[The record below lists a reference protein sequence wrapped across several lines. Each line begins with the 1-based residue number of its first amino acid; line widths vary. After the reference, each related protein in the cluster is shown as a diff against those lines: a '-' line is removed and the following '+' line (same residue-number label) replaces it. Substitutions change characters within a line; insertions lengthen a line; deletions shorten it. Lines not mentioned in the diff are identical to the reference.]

1 MDACQSLGYSVGY
14 AFRDRTPYPEM
25 PLNDAAIKAA
35 KPADKPRKLFDE
47 KGLFLL
53 IQPHGSKLW
62 RVKYRFAGK
71 DQLLGLGPYPEVSLK
86 QARAERQKIREQVA
100 VGIDPSAA
108 RKTIKAAAAGEG
120 SFEALA
126 REWYHQYAPGW
137 KHSHASRVWRRLEV
151 DLLPWL
157 GKRPIQELEAPELLA
172 CLRRIQARGA
182 LETAHRA
189 LQTLTQVFRY
199 AVAIGHAQRN
209 PAADLNRVLPPVK
222 VKHFAAIIDPKAI
235 GELLRDLDGYEGNF
249 VTRCALQLAPLLF
262 VRPGELR
269 HAEWSEFDLE
279 NAEWRIPGDK
289 MKMAVGLLVPLS
301 AQAMAVLREL
311 HALTGRGRYLF
322 PGLRTADRPMSEN
335 TVNAALRRLG
345 YDQTQMTGHGFRSM
359 ASTLLNE
366 MGWHRDAIERQ
377 LAHAEKDGVRAAYNR
392 AEHLPERRKMMQ
404 AWSDYLDA
412 LKQGG
417 AVVPI
422 RKSG

>member
-1 MDACQSLGYSVGY
+1 
-14 AFRDRTPYPEM
+14 M
-25 PLNDAAIKAA
+25 PLNDTAIKAA
-35 KPADKPRKLFDE
+35 KPGEKPQKLADE

-53 IQPHGSKLW
+53 LKPTGAKLW
-62 RVKYRFAGK
+62 RVKYRFAGRE
-71 DQLLGLGPYPEVSLK
+71 QLLSLGAYPETSLK
-86 QARAERQKIREQVA
+86 RARERRDDIRRQAAA
-100 VGIDPSAA
+100 GIDPSAA
-108 RKTIKAAAAGEG
+108 RKAVKAAQAGEG

-126 REWYHQYAPGW
+126 REWYHQFAPGW
-137 KHSHASRVWRRLEV
+137 SPEHAGRVLRRLEA

-157 GKRPIQELEAPELLA
+157 GKRPVKELEPPELLA

-189 LQTLTQVFRY
+189 LQTFRY
-199 AVAIGHAQRN
+199 AVATGRALRD
-209 PAADLNRVLPPVK
+209 PAADLRGALPPVR
-222 VKHFAAIIDPKAI
+222 VKHFAAITDPKAI
-235 GELLRDLDGYEGNF
+235 GALLRDLDGYEGSF

-269 HAEWSEFDLE
+269 QAEWAEFDLAA
-279 NAEWRIPGDK
+279 AEWRIPGHK
-289 MKMAVGLLVPLS
+289 MKMRHEHIVPLS
-301 AQAMAVLREL
+301 RQAVAIL
-311 HALTGRGRYLF
+311 HQLQPLTGRGRYLF

-345 YDQTQMTGHGFRSM
+345 YEQSQMTGHGFRSM

-404 AWSDYLDA
+404 AWSDYLDG
-412 LKQGG
+412 LKRSGK
-417 AVVPI
+417 VIPI
-422 RKSG
+422 HKAS

>member
-1 MDACQSLGYSVGY
+1 ML
-14 AFRDRTPYPEM
+14 
-25 PLNDAAIKAA
+25 LNDAAVKAA
-35 KPADKPRKLFDE
+35 KPAAKPWKLFDE

-62 RVKYRFAGK
+62 RIKYRFADK
-71 DQLLGLGPYPEVSLK
+71 DQLLGLGSYPEVSLK
-86 QARAERQKIREQVA
+86 QAREKRQKIREQVVA
-100 VGIDPSAA
+100 GIDPSAA
-108 RKTIKAAAAGEG
+108 RKAAKAALAGEG

-126 REWYHQYAPGW
+126 REWYEQFASGW
-137 KHSHASRVWRRLEV
+137 TPEHAGRVWRRLEA

-157 GKRPIQELEAPELLA
+157 GKRPVQELEAPELLA

-189 LQTLTQVFRY
+189 LQTLSLVFRY
-199 AVAIGHAQRN
+199 GVATGRAQRD
-209 PAADLNRVLPPVK
+209 PAADLRGALPPVR
-222 VKHFAAIIDPKAI
+222 VKHFAAITDPKTI
-235 GELLRDLDGYEGNF
+235 GALLRDLDGYEGSF

-269 HAEWSEFDLE
+269 QAEWPEFDLDSV
-279 NAEWRIPGDK
+279 EWRIPAHK
-289 MKMAVGLLVPLS
+289 MKMRHAHIVPLS
-301 AQAMAVLREL
+301 AQALAILREL
-311 HALTGRGRYLF
+311 RALTGKGRYLF

-335 TVNAALRRLG
+335 TVNAGLRRLG

-392 AEHLPERRKMMQ
+392 AEHLPERRQMMQ
-404 AWSDYLDA
+404 AWADYLDA

-422 RKSG
+422 QKSIV

>member
-1 MDACQSLGYSVGY
+1 
-14 AFRDRTPYPEM
+14 M
-25 PLNDAAIKAA
+25 PLNDSAIKAA
-35 KPADKPRKLFDE
+35 KPGDKPKKLADE

-53 IQPHGSKLW
+53 LKPGGAKLW

-71 DQLLGLGPYPEVSLK
+71 EQLLSLGAYPEISLK
-86 QARAERQKIREQVA
+86 QARERRDDIRRQA
-100 VGIDPSAA
+100 AAGIDPSAA
-108 RKTIKAAAAGEG
+108 RKASKAAQAGEG

-126 REWYHQYAPGW
+126 LEWYRQFSPRWAS
-137 KHSHASRVWRRLEV
+137 SHAGRIYRRLEV
-151 DLLPWL
+151 DVLPWI
-157 GKRPIQELEAPELLA
+157 GKRPVSELTAPELLA

-189 LQTLTQVFRY
+189 LQNLSQVFRY
-199 AVAIGHAQRN
+199 AVATGRALRD
-209 PAADLNRVLPPVK
+209 PAADLRGALPPVK
-222 VKHFAAIIDPKAI
+222 VKHFASITDPKAI
-235 GELLRDLDGYEGNF
+235 GALLRDLDGYEGSF

-269 HAEWSEFDLE
+269 RGEWSEFDFD
-279 NAEWRIPGDK
+279 ASEWRIPGHK
-289 MKMAVGLLVPLS
+289 MKMRHEHIVPLPR
-301 AQAMAVLREL
+301 QAVAILNELRS
-311 HALTGRGRYLF
+311 LTGRGRYLF
-322 PGLRTADRPMSEN
+322 PGIRSADRPMSEN

-345 YDQTQMTGHGFRSM
+345 YEQSQMTGHGFRSM

-404 AWSDYLDA
+404 AWSDYLDG

-417 AVVPI
+417 RVIPI
-422 RKSG
+422 HKAS